1 MTPSQYVPILM
12 ALLAVL
18 AILWR
23 TSALTTRLELTIS
36 ALEKEVEALKAE
48 RKHLAIIPDISKR
61 VEQLEEIV
69 AELTSTLRGKGQD
82 DGLVTRLR
90 VIERKLS
97 GQMPAVQIPR
107 PDTRR
112 DP

>member
-1 MTPSQYVPILM
+1 MTASQIIPILT

-23 TSALTTRLELTIS
+23 TSALTTRLELTIG

-69 AELTSTLRGKGQD
+69 AELTSTLRGKGQE
-82 DGLVTRLR
+82 DGMVARLR
-90 VIERKLS
+90 SLERKLS
-97 GQMPAVQIPR
+97 GQMPAVPR
-107 PDTRR
+107 PDPRR
-112 DP
+112 DG